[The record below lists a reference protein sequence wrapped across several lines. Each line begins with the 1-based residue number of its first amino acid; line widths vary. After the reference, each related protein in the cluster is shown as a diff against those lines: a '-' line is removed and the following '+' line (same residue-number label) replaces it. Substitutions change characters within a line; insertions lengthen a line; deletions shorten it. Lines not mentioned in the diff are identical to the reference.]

1 MRVLIVEDEAR
12 IATAVSEGLTRAGYV
27 AELARDG
34 EDAWFRGETEDF
46 DAIVLDLG
54 LPKLDGLSVVRKLRA
69 AKVATP
75 ILILTARGSWSER
88 VEGIDAGADDY
99 LPKPFHIEELVAR
112 LGAIMRRGGGQ
123 ATPVL
128 EVAGLRIDTR
138 RMSVSLAG
146 RAIELSPLEFRALR
160 YLAHNKGRV
169 VSQGE
174 LGEHVYA
181 SEAEPDSNA
190 VEVLVGR
197 LRKKLGVKLI
207 ATRRGYGY
215 VVEDLPA
222 APA

>member
-1 MRVLIVEDEAR
+1 MRVLVVEDEAR
-12 IATAVSEGLTRAGYV
+12 IAASLGEGLTRAGYV
-27 AELARDG
+27 AEIARDG

-69 AKVATP
+69 AKVTTP

-99 LPKPFHIEELVAR
+99 LPKPFHMEELLAR
-112 LGAIMRRGGGQ
+112 LGAITRRGGGQ
-123 ATPVL
+123 ATPIV

-138 RMSVSLAG
+138 RMSVTLAD
-146 RAIELSPLEFRALR
+146 RMVDLSPLEYRALR
-160 YLAHNKGRV
+160 YLAHHKGRV
-169 VSQGE
+169 VSQSE

-190 VEVLVGR
+190 LEVLVGR
-197 LRKKLGVKLI
+197 LRKKLGAKVI
-207 ATRRGYGY
+207 ATRRGHGY
-215 VVEDLPA
+215 FVDDGQVRSA
-222 APA
+222 